1 MEPTLP
7 VSPEDAIA
15 HLADSSE
22 PLLNAGLAELTGLNQ
37 TELELLK
44 SSWATI
50 EPERRRQIVRRL
62 VELAEDNL
70 ELNFDAIFK
79 YCLKDQ
85 DEEVRTQAIE
95 GLWEN
100 EEPSRIEPLIS
111 LLERDSSEKVQS
123 AAALALGKFALL
135 AEHDKLRSSYK
146 NKLQQVL
153 LASFNDKSKSIEVR
167 RRSLEAAA
175 PLSLPEVKQAIT
187 KAYHGSDAKL
197 RISSVYSMGKSCD
210 TTWLPALLKELTSP
224 DAEIRYEAA
233 GALGELEEETA
244 VSGLTNL
251 VNDSDVDVR
260 MAAVQALGKIGTTH
274 ARACLKQCLE
284 SNNEAVRQTAEQA
297 LSELAASEDPLS
309 FKL

>member
-22 PLLNAGLAELTGLNQ
+22 PLLNARLTELTGLNQ

-79 YCLKDQ
+79 YCLKDR
-85 DEEVRTQAIE
+85 DEEVRAQAIE

-111 LLERDSSEKVQS
+111 LLERDSSEKVQA
-123 AAALALGKFALL
+123 AAALALGKFAIL

-146 NKLQQVL
+146 TKIQKSL
-153 LASFNDKSKSIEVR
+153 LAAFNNKDRAIEVR
-167 RRSLEAAA
+167 RRALEAAA
-175 PLSLPEVKQAIT
+175 PLSIPEVKQAIT
-187 KAYHGSDAKL
+187 EAYRGSDAKL
-197 RISSVYSMGKSCD
+197 KISSVYAMGKSCD
-210 TTWLPALLKELTSP
+210 SAWLPAMLTELASA

-244 VSGLTNL
+244 VPGLIKLT
-251 VNDSDVDVR
+251 NDSDVDVR
-260 MAAVQALGKIGTTH
+260 LAAIQALGKIATTH
-274 ARACLKQCLE
+274 AREALKHCLE
-284 SNNEAVRQTAEQA
+284 SNNEAVREAAEQA
-297 LSELAASEDPLS
+297 LSEIEASEDPLS